1 MFYQMKNMKTIHYLR
16 FYFSEYVSYY
26 KDYENDITLLIVA
39 FPVVRCFQTTLE
51 EKHLKS
57 IYKNNLIKEYILAW
71 ISLPFINRKPFALT
85 LK

>member
-39 FPVVRCFQTTLE
+39 FPVARCFQTTLE
-51 EKHLKS
+51 EKHLK
-57 IYKNNLIKEYILAW
+57 
-71 ISLPFINRKPFALT
+71 
-85 LK
+85 

>member
-1 MFYQMKNMKTIHYLR
+1 MKNMKTIHYLR

-39 FPVVRCFQTTLE
+39 FSVARCLQTTLE

-57 IYKNNLIKEYILAW
+57 IYKNNLIKEYLLAW